1 MIRPLTQS
9 QRSLSSV
16 LSIINASTELSASD
30 LEKIAVTG
38 ISTSSTDIEPGDI
51 FCAFAGAKVH
61 GATFAKD
68 AKKSGAV
75 AVLTDAQ
82 GAKLIKELP
91 VIIVANPRKSAGL
104 LSSWFYGE
112 PMRDLFSIGITGTNG
127 KTTVSTLCHQIFQ
140 SAGQETG
147 LIGTVETRI
156 GSEVLSST
164 RTTPEATEL
173 QSLVATMRERHC
185 RNLVMEVSSHAISLE
200 RIRGSDLL
208 TSHKIT

>member
-38 ISTSSTDIEPGDI
+38 ISTSSSDIEPGDI

-91 VIIVANPRKSAGL
+91 VIIVANPRKSTGL

-140 SAGQETG
+140 I
-147 LIGTVETRI
+147 LVC
-156 GSEVLSST
+156 L
-164 RTTPEATEL
+164 TP
-173 QSLVATMRERHC
+173 
-185 RNLVMEVSSHAISLE
+185 
-200 RIRGSDLL
+200 D
-208 TSHKIT
+208 K